1 MFFRLYFR
9 RNECVLKKFPVH
21 FLFLILVLASCE
33 TIDLFEKNVPV
44 PNRAWDYS
52 FKPEISFDIRDT
64 TSFYQVF
71 FVIRHT
77 DAYGFN
83 NIWIK
88 ADSRAPGDSAWSSQ
102 RFDCPLAT
110 NDRWTGSAMDD
121 IYEHRILLF
130 NQPVKFRQPGTYSL
144 RLEQVMRENPL
155 RHVMNVGVRVEKIR
169 S

>member
-1 MFFRLYFR
+1 LYFR
-9 RNECVLKKFPVH
+9 RNKLSLKKFFVP
-21 FLFLILVLASCE
+21 FLFLLLGMASCD
-33 TIDLFEKNVPV
+33 TIDLFEKNVVV
-44 PNRAWDYS
+44 PNHAWSYS
-52 FKPEISFDIRDT
+52 FKPEISFEIRDT
-64 TSFYQVF
+64 VSAYQIF

-102 RFDCPLAT
+102 RFDCPLST
-110 NDRWTGSAMDD
+110 NDRWLGSAMDD

-130 NQPVKFRQPGTYSL
+130 NQPVKFRQPGTYTI

-155 RHVMNVGVRVEKIR
+155 KHVMNVGVRVEKQR

>member
-1 MFFRLYFR
+1 
-9 RNECVLKKFPVH
+9 LKK
-21 FLFLILVLASCE
+21 VLAPFLLIVLVAVSCE

-52 FKPEISFDIRDT
+52 FKPEISFNIQDT

-71 FVIRHT
+71 FVVRHT

-88 ADSRAPGDSAWSSQ
+88 VDSRAPGDSNWSSQ

-155 RHVMNVGVRVEKIR
+155 RHVMNVGVRVEKIK